1 MVHDVGNPVPGLG
14 YEQNCGGLKPVDQG
28 MLIIEFKNKQCAQL
42 WLDSDRKFR
51 NKEWPSASSSL
62 EIIMDPL
69 LYKPPKSKLNILKF
83 VTNHFYPY
91 MLSTSMF
98 LLELDFLGLRL
109 YPLPFSK

>member
-1 MVHDVGNPVPGLG
+1 
-14 YEQNCGGLKPVDQG
+14 

-62 EIIMDPL
+62 EIIMVPL

-83 VTNHFYPY
+83 VTNHF
-91 MLSTSMF
+91 F
-98 LLELDFLGLRL
+98 LLQEKNENFKIISFLCSKIILGTDDIILRTARDITL
-109 YPLPFSK
+109 TPKNQVQGETY

>member
-1 MVHDVGNPVPGLG
+1 
-14 YEQNCGGLKPVDQG
+14 

-62 EIIMDPL
+62 EIIMVPL

-83 VTNHFYPY
+83 VTNHFFYCKRKMK
-91 MLSTSMF
+91 MLKLF
-98 LLELDFLGLRL
+98 LFYAVR
-109 YPLPFSK
+109 